1 MAAPNDHLPVEGM
14 KNSELNFREHL
25 RFHPEKG
32 INSFHDSRIILF
44 EADAIGLLRQNL
56 LEELGW
62 EQTQAFFLRLGFQ
75 HGYADFLQVKVNYEF
90 DSERELLASGPVIHT
105 WEGLVRAVPG
115 EISYDRDEGTFR
127 FAGSWYN
134 SYEAEQH
141 LAYNETS
148 REPVCWSLTGYASGW
163 CTAFFGKPL
172 LALEERCEGMGHDHC
187 TWQIKPPEAWGNEA
201 APQLA
206 ALRELLRGGAI

>member
-1 MAAPNDHLPVEGM
+1 M
-14 KNSELNFREHL
+14 KNSKLSFREHL
-25 RFHPEKG
+25 RFDPEKG
-32 INSFHDSRIILF
+32 INSFHDSRIVLF

-75 HGYADFLQVKVNYEF
+75 HGYADFLQVKLNYDFE
-90 DSERELLASGPVIHT
+90 DEQELLASGPVIHT
-105 WEGLVRAVPG
+105 WEGLVKAVPG
-115 EISYDRDEGTFR
+115 EISYDRDKGTFD
-127 FAGSWYN
+127 FTGKWYN

-148 REPVCWSLTGYASGW
+148 DEPVCWSLTGYASGW

-172 LALEERCEGMGHDHC
+172 LALEEHCESMGHEHC
-187 TWQIKPPEAWGNEA
+187 SWRIKPPEEWGKEA
-201 APQLA
+201 APHLA
-206 ALRELLRGGAI
+206 ALRELLRGGAS